1 MNDPQPKSVL
11 APELL
16 PASIAIFTLVGLS
29 AFNSLGVSAALP
41 NLAADL
47 GNLDL
52 LPWVVT
58 VYLLMAG
65 VATVVAGALID
76 SVGLR
81 FIFRFSVGAFVLGS
95 FMAGLA
101 GSMVLLIGA
110 RVMQGLGGGGV
121 IAVGLAGVNL
131 LFPKHLVG
139 RAFAANSTVWGVM
152 GVAGPALAA
161 FLLSFASW
169 HWIFFVNVPFGLVS
183 LAAGWKVMP
192 GPVGLRSGRILDLLG
207 LAMVFAF
214 NVLLLFAVN
223 AFDRW
228 SAWLFVGSVSIA
240 MVYLWHARRQAE
252 PVMKRRHLIDPPFGL
267 LAWSISLLLAGGIAT
282 ESFFTLYVRGAR
294 GGSQTLTG
302 WAVVFFVV
310 GWTIGSNASSRML
323 DRLAE
328 TSTIVTG
335 FGITLIGLGS
345 VATMAAVDA
354 PLPFVF
360 AGMAVVGTGLGM
372 ATNAGLTLLQSI
384 TAVDESGRATA
395 AHQFYRNLGFTVGAA
410 TGGAVILFVVGRRLG
425 DVDAVRS
432 LLAGSSDVTDQ
443 KGAAAIAD
451 GFALAVAIGLGLGL
465 AGLIPLGYLR
475 KSLSEARTIA
485 NVTRRQHPRYVP

>member
-1 MNDPQPKSVL
+1 MSESRPTSVL
-11 APELL
+11 SPELL
-16 PASIAIFTLVGLS
+16 PVSVAIFTLVGLS

-52 LPWVVT
+52 LPWVIT

-65 VATVVAGALID
+65 VATVVSGALID

-81 FIFRFSVGAFVLGS
+81 TIFRVSVGAFVLGS
-95 FMAGLA
+95 LLAGLA
-101 GSMVLLIGA
+101 GSMQMLIAA
-110 RVMQGLGGGGV
+110 RVVQGIGGGGV

-183 LAAGWKVMP
+183 LAAGWRVMP
-192 GPVGLRSGRILDLLG
+192 GPAGTHSGRRLDLLG
-207 LAMVFAF
+207 LAIVFVF
-214 NVLLLFAVN
+214 NLLLLFAVN
-223 AFDRW
+223 SFDSS
-228 SAWLFVGSVSIA
+228 SALLFGAAVIA
-240 MVYLWHARRQAE
+240 GAIYLWHARRHGE
-252 PVMKRRHLIDPPFGL
+252 PVMKRRHLVDPPFGL
-267 LAWSISLLLAGGIAT
+267 LAWSISMLLAGGIAA

-328 TSTIVTG
+328 TSTIVIG
-335 FGITLIGLGS
+335 FALNLVGLLS
-345 VATMAAVDA
+345 VALLAAFDA
-354 PLPFVF
+354 PLPAVFV
-360 AGMAVVGTGLGM
+360 GMAAVGAGLGM

-395 AHQFYRNLGFTVGAA
+395 AHQFYRNLGFTIGAA
-410 TGGAVILFVVGRRLG
+410 TGGAVILFVVARQLG
-425 DVDAVRS
+425 DVDAVRG
-432 LLAGSSDVTDQ
+432 LLAGSSGVSDEA
-443 KGAAAIAD
+443 GAAALAD
-451 GFALAVAIGLGLGL
+451 GFAAAVGIGLGFGL
-465 AGLIPLGYLR
+465 IGLIPLTLLR
-475 KSLSEARTIA
+475 RALSDDRIVA
-485 NVTRRQHPRYVP
+485 NRDRQHPRYIP

>member
-1 MNDPQPKSVL
+1 M
-11 APELL
+11 
-16 PASIAIFTLVGLS
+16 AIFTLVGLS

-52 LPWVVT
+52 LPWVIT

-65 VATVVAGALID
+65 VATVVSGALID

-81 FIFRFSVGAFVLGS
+81 TIFRVSVGAFVLGS
-95 FMAGLA
+95 LLAGLA
-101 GSMVLLIGA
+101 GSMQMLIAA
-110 RVMQGLGGGGV
+110 RVVQGIGGGGV

-183 LAAGWKVMP
+183 LAAGWRVMP
-192 GPVGLRSGRILDLLG
+192 GPAGTHSGRRLDLLG
-207 LAMVFAF
+207 LAIVFVF
-214 NVLLLFAVN
+214 NLLLLFAVN
-223 AFDRW
+223 SFDSS
-228 SAWLFVGSVSIA
+228 SALLFGAAVIA
-240 MVYLWHARRQAE
+240 GAIYLWHARRHGE
-252 PVMKRRHLIDPPFGL
+252 PVMKRRHLVDPPFGL
-267 LAWSISLLLAGGIAT
+267 LAWSISMLLAGGIAA

-328 TSTIVTG
+328 TSTIVIG
-335 FGITLIGLGS
+335 FALNLVGLLS
-345 VATMAAVDA
+345 VALLAAFDA
-354 PLPFVF
+354 PLPAVFV
-360 AGMAVVGTGLGM
+360 GMAAVGAGLGM

-395 AHQFYRNLGFTVGAA
+395 AHQFYRNLGFTIGAA
-410 TGGAVILFVVGRRLG
+410 TGGAVILFVVARQLG
-425 DVDAVRS
+425 DVDAVRG
-432 LLAGSSDVTDQ
+432 LLAGSSGVSDEA
-443 KGAAAIAD
+443 GAAALAD
-451 GFALAVAIGLGLGL
+451 GFAAAVGIGLGFGL
-465 AGLIPLGYLR
+465 IGLIPLTLLR
-475 KSLSEARTIA
+475 RALSDDRIVA
-485 NVTRRQHPRYVP
+485 NRDRQHPRYIP